1 MPRYCLFG
9 DTVNTASRMES
20 NGEPLRIHISCECR
34 KALEKI
40 GGYVTEERGLVPMK
54 GKGEVL
60 THWLIGVTSGAVTAR
75 TDIGTNQA
83 PLFCRPSGAI
93 GASSNNA
100 NGSAGNM
107 SDLRRRSP
115 RMLHRAE
122 SMLTR
127 RVSTDSRPVTGGSVR
142 MSSSLA
148 GQQGRIQGH
157 PNRLYHHDNTSAEIL
172 EGSNSDSVCSSTNS
186 TNHAPSPMVKHSL
199 IPIFPFQI
207 IFFYLE
213 QSFTIGKRAN
223 QRGLCAP
230 FAQQSQML
238 VYGAVA
244 Y

>member
-1 MPRYCLFG
+1 
-9 DTVNTASRMES
+9 MES

-40 GGYVTEERGLVPMK
+40 GGYVTEERGLVAMK

-75 TDIGTNQA
+75 ADVGPDQA

-93 GASSNNA
+93 GTSASNA

-127 RVSTDSRPVTGGSVR
+127 RVSSDSRPVGSGSVR

-148 GQQGRIQGH
+148 AQQGRTQGQ
-157 PNRLYHHDNTSAEIL
+157 PNRLYHHENSAELL
-172 EGSNSDSVCSSTNS
+172 EGSNSDSICSSTNS
-186 TNHAPSPMVKHSL
+186 TNQPPTPRVYT
-199 IPIFPFQI
+199 FQLRI
-207 IFFYLE
+207 SFIVWRFLTHVLFYK
-213 QSFTIGKRAN
+213 QFSFTTGKRAN
-223 QRGLCAP
+223 QLDLCVQ
-230 FAQQSQML
+230 F
-238 VYGAVA
+238 G
-244 Y
+244 